1 MPLQQIREVISQ
13 ECQLH
18 AWQQIKKVVHNQKMM
33 MKRKEREKMT
43 REEMTREAKEE
54 MARTREEM
62 ARTREEM
69 TREETPDP
77 VMARRR
83 MRRKQWL
90 AKQEKEEP

>member
-62 ARTREEM
+62 TK
-69 TREETPDP
+69 EETPDP

-83 MRRKQWL
+83 MRRQQWL